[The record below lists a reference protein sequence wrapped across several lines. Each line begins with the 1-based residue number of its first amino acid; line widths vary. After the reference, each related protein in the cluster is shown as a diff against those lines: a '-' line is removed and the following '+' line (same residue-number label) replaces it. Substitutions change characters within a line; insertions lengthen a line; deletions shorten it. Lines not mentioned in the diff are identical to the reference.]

1 MFVTDCT
8 KVLPDFLIKKVMN
21 KIFKSI
27 WSKRRG
33 CYVAVSE
40 NKTALTKKSC
50 KAYVVLASA
59 LIGISAVNAEA
70 TVTDL
75 SGEEP
80 FSGTYGNYET
90 DWVVKGSPVMS
101 GEYFGKSVV
110 MASSDPSSPVSLTI
124 TEEGKLN
131 LKEGSLSIGN
141 TNNWDFTAGHEQ
153 FTNNGTITVE
163 GGTLSYRGSSGDSFT
178 GTGSINASGV
188 YLHGDHNISQ
198 GSIETSR
205 MELEDASLTLNSL
218 TGDYID
224 IRDENSSLIVK
235 EGEVNGLF
243 SNYGEAEFN
252 NLTLSGLYHGKGKL
266 IVHDTLRGGTIGGTV
281 GIGVQNSDGFDIIV
295 GKNLIT
301 NPNLVNT
308 ATIIQKGGH
317 SSISTESY
325 STFSGSFIQ
334 EGGETEYLVENTDGD
349 VTLAGKINSFGTCL
363 KKGGS
368 LVVKSEINDNKS
380 WFQNDGGT
388 AVFEKQVTLN
398 RDLENDDGSNTT
410 FKDNVT
416 IHGLIT
422 NGRFKSYGT
431 SYLFFEK
438 DLTLDGGSLLNDSHG
453 VMEING
459 KLELGEKSEALNR
472 GIFRTSNLL
481 NFFDSLGGS
490 KIDGLHYI
498 TLGGAPTQETKTA
511 RTELFQK
518 YAPGK
523 VKDLNFLNGIDGKIV
538 FTDVNLTQAQVDSL
552 TNALRADP
560 NFAQG
565 SIEFQGNISKA
576 SDDDKLNT
584 AKVNEL
590 YENVSELRGVIYTD
604 RKLEGENSDVVIGKD
619 GLKYNS
625 GFAGINEAESTT
637 IKEGRELTLIGAKID
652 GKGTL
657 YAIAEK
663 VINVIGEGS
672 KLILGSLG
680 LSGSRD
686 YAGTVKEINVSNQ
699 GEFKVAA
706 GNYQI
711 ENFSSVSGKATVDKG
726 AVLAADKATFTINS
740 EFTNNGIATIKHL
753 SGHTGSILTN
763 NESLTVEGETQFGGR
778 LHNNKE
784 LRLIGTANIDG
795 TLENKNGANLIAN
808 TVNVNGT
815 LRNRGYMEALD
826 NSTVYGTLEN
836 TGLIKLFNSGI
847 ETRGDI
853 NNTFALNAT
862 GKTQVSGLLSNAPG
876 AVAVF
881 HGENAELKVKD
892 GGFVTNNGT
901 LSANSLTIE
910 EGGRFVNGEK
920 SLPSRNFAKTKQ
932 TSSVSLSVRP
942 EVSQLAE
949 QEDAFFNESS
959 SVIDKLKLEGGKI
972 DVAAGLFAAKE
983 SALEG
988 GEVSVGTSG
997 ENTKPA
1003 KAEFNLQT
1011 PLNSVVLIHSD
1022 GDLGLGPNALTF
1034 ASSLGAPLG
1043 HGRLIVTKNITVGP
1057 QGGITVGSHTSERGS
1072 VKAVSGNLIFKNGS
1086 ATVVDTATLKNGN
1099 AAFSSESGNSSVI
1112 VEPEAELILGNIENP
1127 GILYIVKGFNTEGNK
1142 NGSDWEGGW
1151 NGDNLYALAQDGT
1164 GINWILELQS
1174 NRSDIWVNA
1183 QLSDVRTL
1191 YPDIVV
1197 PNIVNKALD
1206 GTCNGGPDEQLIC
1219 QILKDKTAGRD
1230 LKTKLLNSVV
1240 MIGQASGALSITNDL
1255 ADNAT
1260 DSIEKHLSFRD
1271 YGYSN
1276 GYLKDYSGLH
1286 LWADILGTH
1295 LKTKSLDGAGNMT
1308 GGYKAF
1314 AGGLILGADHQFEA
1328 MPSVRAGFAASFQK
1342 GKADSLGDYI
1352 DTKNKFSQWMLHG
1365 YVAKDFGNDL
1375 NWISSINVGQNIS
1388 KASQGL
1394 PSWSGFSKADARIKN
1409 TVANVAT
1416 KLEKNFQV
1424 TENFQVIPHVG
1435 ARWLRTHIQGH
1446 TTKLNGQ
1453 KAFSYGQ
1460 TSTNLLQLPVGVGLQ
1475 GEAYFGS
1482 WTVRPQ
1488 ADLTFTY
1495 NVGNLKNT
1503 TQVSGVSIGEMDSIT
1518 NEFAERFAS
1527 KVQAGFQ
1534 VERGNATAGL
1544 QFGLTKGSV
1553 GKLDTGIKLEG
1564 RYRF

>member
-1 MFVTDCT
+1 
-8 KVLPDFLIKKVMN
+8 MN

-50 KAYVVLASA
+50 KTYVVLASA
-59 LIGISAVNAEA
+59 LIGVSAVNAEA

-110 MASSDPSSPVSLTI
+110 MTSSDPSSPVSLTI

-131 LKEGSLSIGN
+131 LKEGSLSIGH
-141 TNNWDFTAGHEQ
+141 TNNEDFTAGHEQ
-153 FTNNGTITVE
+153 LINNGTITVVD
-163 GGTLSYRGSSGDSFT
+163 GNVSYMGSSGDSFS
-178 GTGSINASGV
+178 GTGSINAGAVILS
-188 YLHGDHNISQ
+188 GDHNITQ
-198 GSIETSR
+198 GRIDAGLS
-205 MELEDASLTLNSL
+205 LEDAGLTLNAL
-218 TGDYID
+218 TGGRIRID
-224 IRDENSSLIVK
+224 DNSSLIVN
-235 EGEVNGLF
+235 EGEINNSF
-243 SNYGEAEFN
+243 SNDGKAEFN
-252 NLTLSGLYHGKGKL
+252 NLTLKGLYHGNGKL
-266 IVHDTLRGGTIGGTV
+266 VVHDTLRGGTIRGTI

-301 NPNLVNT
+301 NANLVNT

-317 SSISTESY
+317 SSMSTESY

-349 VTLAGKINSFGTCL
+349 VTLAGKINNFGTCL
-363 KKGGS
+363 KKRGS

-490 KIDGLHYI
+490 KIDDLHYI

-538 FTDVNLTQAQVDSL
+538 FTDVNLTQTQVDSL
-552 TNALRADP
+552 TSALRADP

-590 YENVSELRGVIYTD
+590 YENVAELRGVIYTD

-637 IKEGRELTLIGAKID
+637 IKEGRELTLIGAKNE

-706 GNYQI
+706 GSYQI
-711 ENFSSVSGKATVDKG
+711 ENLSSVSGKATVDKG
-726 AVLAADKATFTINS
+726 AVLAADNATFTINS

-853 NNTFALNAT
+853 NNTFTLNAT
-862 GKTQVSGLLSNAPG
+862 GKTQVSGLLSNAAG

-881 HGENAELKVKD
+881 HGDNAELKVKD

-901 LSANSLTIE
+901 LSADSLTVE
-910 EGGRFVNGEK
+910 KGGRFSNGEK
-920 SLPSRNFAKTKQ
+920 ALSTRNSAIKKQ
-932 TSSVSLSVRP
+932 AVSASLSAQP
-942 EVSQLAE
+942 KVSPLAE
-949 QEDAFFNESS
+949 QEDAFFDDST
-959 SVIDKLKLEGGKI
+959 SVIDKLKLTGGKI
-972 DVAAGLFAAKE
+972 DIAAGVFAAKE
-983 SALEG
+983 SALDG
-988 GEVSVGTSG
+988 GEISVGASG
-997 ENTKPA
+997 NNAKHA

-1011 PLNSVVLIHSD
+1011 PLNSVVTINSD
-1022 GDLGLGPNALTF
+1022 GDLGLGANALAF
-1034 ASSLGAPLG
+1034 ASSIGAPLG
-1043 HGRLIVTKNITVGP
+1043 HGRLTVTKNIIVGS
-1057 QGGITVGSHTSERGS
+1057 QGGITVGSNTSERGS
-1072 VKAVSGNLIFKNGS
+1072 VKAVEGDLIFKNGS
-1086 ATVVDTATLKNGN
+1086 ATVVDTSTLKNGN
-1099 AAFSSESGNSSVI
+1099 AAFSSESGNPSVI
-1112 VEPEAELILGNIENP
+1112 VEPDAELILGNIENP
-1127 GILYIVKGFNTEGNK
+1127 GILYIVKGFNTEDNK

-1183 QLSDVRTL
+1183 QLADVRTL
-1191 YPDIVV
+1191 YPDIVI
-1197 PNIVNKALD
+1197 PNNVNKALN
-1206 GTCNGGPDEQLIC
+1206 GPCNGGPDEQLIC
-1219 QILKDKTAGRD
+1219 KILKDKTASRGM
-1230 LKTKLLNSVV
+1230 KTKLLNSVV

-1308 GGYKAF
+1308 GGYKAY

-1416 KLEKNFQV
+1416 KLEKNLQL
-1424 TENFQVIPHVG
+1424 TDNFQVIPHVG
-1435 ARWLRTHIQGH
+1435 ARWLRTHTQGY

-1495 NVGNLKNT
+1495 NIGNLKNT
-1503 TQVSGVSIGEMDSIT
+1503 TKVSGVSIGEMDSIT
-1518 NEFAERFAS
+1518 NEFAGRFAS

-1544 QFGLTKGSV
+1544 QFGLTKGSA